1 MLAQSST
8 WIPLEK
14 LLQCTLESQGIWSS
28 MCECVLYAGATNLP
42 WQLDTVRVG
51 CRMNRD
57 GGKQCQKRELHDKPA
72 AEGQDASGS
81 PDVVQRLLTTNR
93 LGDLS

>member
-1 MLAQSST
+1 
-8 WIPLEK
+8 
-14 LLQCTLESQGIWSS
+14 

-57 GGKQCQKRELHDKPA
+57 GGNQCQKRELHDKPA

-81 PDVVQRLLTTNR
+81 PDVVQRLLTTTR